1 MAQII
6 EGAAAPVSEST
17 VQKCLACGYT
27 NQGAEELCAACGS
40 SLRLKL
46 CAGCEAINGSG
57 AERCHAC
64 GAGFASPGAGRGLTT
79 LPPRPDAPPVARRN
93 RQLATLIALPL
104 FATLGLAYYVYGQSL
119 FASNDAKRAAAAN
132 PRLAPTAALA
142 TDVPVPVV
150 AKPKEATP
158 APALPAPP
166 PAVAKSKE
174 APEAKVADTVVV
186 PVRANRASPPV
197 APATPL
203 DTAAAPERRRHPWVT
218 HTKRPTKDEVRIPA
232 PVLRANNS
240 VRVQPVS
247 GAEAPSPAC
256 SEVNAAL
263 GFCIPKGG
271 R

>member
-79 LPPRPDAPPVARRN
+79 LPPRPDAPPAARRN

-150 AKPKEATP
+150 AKPKEAAP
-158 APALPAPP
+158 APTAAPS
-166 PAVAKSKE
+166 AVVRPKE
-174 APEAKVADTVVV
+174 APEAKAADAIT
-186 PVRANRASPPV
+186 VRANRASPPV
-197 APATPL
+197 PAVTPL
-203 DTAAAPERRRHPWVT
+203 ETTAAPERSRHPWVT
-218 HTKRPTKDEVRIPA
+218 HTKRATKDEIRIPA
-232 PVLRANNS
+232 PVVRANNS
-240 VRVQPVS
+240 ARVQPVS
-247 GAEAPSPAC
+247 GAEASSPAC
-256 SEVNAAL
+256 SEVTAAL
-263 GFCIPKGG
+263 GFCISKGG